1 MTDIKTIIF
10 DLYGTL
16 TCFSPPRE
24 EIQAKAAKKFGYKL
38 TLKGINRGYFK
49 AENFMARQ
57 NSLKPVSG
65 MNKEEKDQFFCKFE
79 QLVFQGDDIYINL
92 DEAGNIWNEVAKQN
106 YEMVLFGDVK
116 KNLHEIKNQGLAM
129 GIVTNMSGTA
139 RQLTEKFFLEDIID
153 FLITPQDSGFFK
165 PDYRIFQT
173 ALDVAKVGIDEILYV
188 GDQVTNDVEP
198 TMALG
203 IKSILMD
210 RYDNFS
216 DYVECPVV
224 KTMDEL
230 NLYLIN
236 LKRE

>member
-1 MTDIKTIIF
+1 MTNIKTVIF

-38 TLKGINRGYFK
+38 TLNGINSGYFK

-57 NSLKPVSG
+57 NSLKPVSN
-65 MNKEEKDQFFCKFE
+65 MNKGEKEQFFSRFE
-79 QLVFQGDDIYINL
+79 QLVLQGDGIYINL
-92 DEAGNIWNEVAKQN
+92 DEAGNIWKEVVKQN
-106 YEMVLFGDVK
+106 YEMVLFNDVK

-139 RQLTEKFFLEDIID
+139 RQLTEKFFLEDIVD
-153 FLITPQDSGFFK
+153 FLITPDDSGFFK
-165 PDYRIFQT
+165 PDYRIFQA
-173 ALDVAKVGIDEILYV
+173 ALDVAKVDIDEILYV

-216 DYVECPVV
+216 GYVKCPVV

-230 NLYLIN
+230 NLYL
-236 LKRE
+236 LKLKKE

>member
-1 MTDIKTIIF
+1 MTNIKTVIF

-24 EIQAKAAKKFGYKL
+24 EIQDKAAKKFGYKL
-38 TLKGINRGYFK
+38 TLNGINRGYFN
-49 AENFMARQ
+49 AENFMAQQ
-57 NSLKPVSG
+57 NSLKPVSD
-65 MNKEEKDQFFCKFE
+65 MNKEEKEQFFSRFE
-79 QLVFQGDDIYINL
+79 QLVLQGDDIYISL
-92 DEAGNIWNEVAKQN
+92 DEAGNIWNEVTKQN

-139 RQLTEKFFLEDIID
+139 THLTEKFFLEDLID
-153 FLITPQDSGFFK
+153 FLITPQNSGFFK

-173 ALDVAKVGIDEILYV
+173 ALNLAKVGIDEILYV
-188 GDQVTNDVEP
+188 GDQVINDVEP

-216 DYVECPVV
+216 SYMKCPVV